1 MSQHKFTTMHDNDEI
16 VVTLGW
22 DRPLQGFF
30 MTIVKKPN
38 PGKTIDEHNPVYLFN
53 CLDQDESHPREISGF
68 LFELAHRGIVI
79 PQQMLNELL
88 SDNTDNIGNKIVDHR
103 YVNGEYVREQML

>member
-1 MSQHKFTTMHDNDEI
+1 MSQHRFTTMHDNDEI

-30 MTIVKKPN
+30 MTIIKN
-38 PGKTIDEHNPVYLFN
+38 PKDGKEDAEQDPVYLFN

-79 PQQMLNELL
+79 PQEVFNEVL
-88 SDNTDNIGNKIVDHR
+88 SDNTNDVGNKIVDHR
-103 YVNGEYVREQML
+103 YVNGKYVREQSL